1 VVYGRGKVKE
11 PDFPGR
17 EALRIR
23 TLYNLSVL
31 DTRTEERYNR
41 LTRIAQRV
49 FDAPIVLISLVDTD
63 RQWFK
68 SSLGLDLT
76 EMPRSI
82 SFCGHAILY
91 DEVFVIP
98 DAKLD
103 QRFSDNPIVIGEPHI
118 RFYAGQPL
126 KAANN
131 QIMGTLCI
139 LAYQA
144 RQFSAE
150 DIALLKDLSSLVEK
164 EINSPDLLTLTS
176 KLKNSE
182 SRLIEALAEL
192 KIKEANEQSRNRCL
206 EMVSRGFPLNQIM
219 EFIVLEIEEQYP
231 KMVGCVLLVNEETH
245 SLRIHASPT
254 LPKFY
259 QDALKTIPIK
269 VGGGASGTAVATG
282 ERYVIE
288 NLQTHPYSS
297 HYAASAKRADLSS
310 SWSQPIK
317 SVEGKMLG
325 AFSISTHEISTPN
338 EADIHLIE
346 QTANLISIA
355 IERDLADSVIQRQAN
370 YDALTGLP
378 NRHLLEDRLGYEIF
392 KAQRVNRQVALLFL
406 DLDHFKDVNDTL
418 GHEKGD
424 QLLIVV
430 AERLLHCVRTIDTVA
445 RLGGDEF
452 TIVMGELQAG
462 SDVDRVASKVIE
474 ALSKPFYLDD
484 EVIYLSASMG
494 ITVYPDNAKDIETLL
509 KNADQAMYVAKSN
522 GRNRFKHFEKTMHQ
536 IAMNRMSMVKDL
548 HHALSNQRLSDQ
560 QLVVYYQPIVNLKTG
575 EIQKAEALLRWQHPQ
590 QGLILPGKFIP
601 LAEEIGLV
609 IGLGNWVFEQVI
621 RQLIE
626 WRKVQCPDFEISI
639 NTSLAHFR
647 DDGINI
653 LSWID
658 KLKQAGLPGNSLGI
672 EIKEGLLMENRLEV
686 SQHLIQ
692 LRSSGM
698 TISLDDFGTGYSSL
712 SYLQK
717 FEIDYLKIDRSFV
730 KEMALGSDS
739 LVMCEAIIMMA
750 HKLKLKVIAEGVETE
765 QQRVLLTKAGCDYA
779 QGFFFSDAV
788 PVGKFSFS
796 RV

>member
-1 VVYGRGKVKE
+1 VKE
-11 PDFPGR
+11 SNCPER
-17 EALRIR
+17 EALRIS

-31 DTRTEERYNR
+31 DTGSEERYDR

-68 SSLGLDLT
+68 SSLGVDLT
-76 EMPRSI
+76 EIPRNI
-82 SFCGHAILY
+82 SFCGHAILH

-98 DAKLD
+98 DARLD
-103 QRFSDNPIVIGEPHI
+103 QRFSDNPVVIGAPHI

-131 QIMGTLCI
+131 QIMGTFCI
-139 LAYQA
+139 LDYQP
-144 RQFSAE
+144 RQFSKE
-150 DIALLKDLSSLVEK
+150 DIALLKDLSDLAEK

-176 KLKNSE
+176 KLKTSE
-182 SRLIEALAEL
+182 SRLLEALTEL
-192 KIKEANEQSRNRCL
+192 KAKEASEQSRNRCL
-206 EMVSRGFPLNQIM
+206 EMVLRGFPLNMIM
-219 EFIVLEIEEQYP
+219 EFIILEVEAQCP
-231 KMVGCVLLVNEETH
+231 KMVGCILLVDEETH
-245 SLRIHASPT
+245 SLRINTSPT

-259 QDALKTIPIK
+259 QDVLKTIPIK
-269 VGGGASGTAVATG
+269 VGGGDSGTAVATG
-282 ERYVIE
+282 NRYVIE

-297 HYAASAKRADLSS
+297 HYAASAKQAGLSS

-317 SVEGKMLG
+317 SVDGKMLG
-325 AFSISTHEISTPN
+325 ALSISTHEISTPN

-346 QTANLISIA
+346 KTANLISIA

-378 NRHLLEDRLGYEIF
+378 NRHLLEDRLGYEIS
-392 KAQRVNRQVALLFL
+392 KAQRVDRQVALLFL

-424 QLLIVV
+424 QLLISV
-430 AERLLHCVRTIDTVA
+430 AERLLQCVRTIDTVA

-452 TIVMGELQAG
+452 TIVMGELQLN
-462 SDVDRVASKVIE
+462 SDVDRVASKIIE
-474 ALSKPFYLDD
+474 ALSQPFYLDV
-484 EVIYLSASMG
+484 EVVHLSVSIG
-494 ITVYPDNAKDIETLL
+494 ITVYPDNAKDIETLI
-509 KNADQAMYVAKSN
+509 KNADQAMYVAKSK
-522 GRNRFKHFEKTMHQ
+522 GRNRFQHFEN
-536 IAMNRMSMVKDL
+536 AMQQKAMDRMLMVKDL
-548 HHALSNQRLSDQ
+548 HHALSNQQCSDQ
-560 QLVVYYQPIVNLKTG
+560 QLVVYYQPIVDLQTG

-590 QGLILPGKFIP
+590 QGLILPDKFIP
-601 LAEEIGLV
+601 IAEEIGLI
-609 IGLGNWVFEQVI
+609 IGLGNWVFKQVLS
-621 RQLIE
+621 QLVE
-626 WRKVQCPDFEISI
+626 WRKTQCPDFEISI

-658 KLKQAGLPGNSLGI
+658 RLNQAGLPGNALGI

-686 SQHLIQ
+686 SQHMTQ
-692 LRSSGM
+692 LRNSGM

-730 KEMALGSDS
+730 KNMDLGSGS

-788 PVGKFSFS
+788 PVDKFPFN

>member
-1 VVYGRGKVKE
+1 
-11 PDFPGR
+11 
-17 EALRIR
+17 
-23 TLYNLSVL
+23 
-31 DTRTEERYNR
+31 
-41 LTRIAQRV
+41 
-49 FDAPIVLISLVDTD
+49 
-63 RQWFK
+63 
-68 SSLGLDLT
+68 
-76 EMPRSI
+76 
-82 SFCGHAILY
+82 
-91 DEVFVIP
+91 
-98 DAKLD
+98 
-103 QRFSDNPIVIGEPHI
+103 
-118 RFYAGQPL
+118 
-126 KAANN
+126 
-131 QIMGTLCI
+131 
-139 LAYQA
+139 
-144 RQFSAE
+144 
-150 DIALLKDLSSLVEK
+150 
-164 EINSPDLLTLTS
+164 
-176 KLKNSE
+176 
-182 SRLIEALAEL
+182 
-192 KIKEANEQSRNRCL
+192 
-206 EMVSRGFPLNQIM
+206 
-219 EFIVLEIEEQYP
+219 
-231 KMVGCVLLVNEETH
+231 
-245 SLRIHASPT
+245 
-254 LPKFY
+254 
-259 QDALKTIPIK
+259 
-269 VGGGASGTAVATG
+269 
-282 ERYVIE
+282 
-288 NLQTHPYSS
+288 
-297 HYAASAKRADLSS
+297 
-310 SWSQPIK
+310 
-317 SVEGKMLG
+317 
-325 AFSISTHEISTPN
+325 
-338 EADIHLIE
+338 
-346 QTANLISIA
+346 
-355 IERDLADSVIQRQAN
+355 
-370 YDALTGLP
+370 
-378 NRHLLEDRLGYEIF
+378 
-392 KAQRVNRQVALLFL
+392 
-406 DLDHFKDVNDTL
+406 
-418 GHEKGD
+418 
-424 QLLIVV
+424 
-430 AERLLHCVRTIDTVA
+430 
-445 RLGGDEF
+445 
-452 TIVMGELQAG
+452 MGELQAG

-509 KNADQAMYVAKSN
+509 KNADQAMYVAKSK
-522 GRNRFKHFEKTMHQ
+522 GRNRFQHFEKTMHQ

-590 QGLILPGKFIP
+590 QGLILPDKFIP

>member
-1 VVYGRGKVKE
+1 MKGF
-11 PDFPGR
+11 DFPQR
-17 EALRIR
+17 EALKIS
-23 TLYNLSVL
+23 TLYNQGVL
-31 DTRTEERYNR
+31 DTRSEERYDR

-49 FDAPIVLISLVDTD
+49 FDAPIVLISLVDKD
-63 RQWFK
+63 HQWFK
-68 SSLGLDLT
+68 SSLGVNLA
-76 EMPRSI
+76 EIPRSI
-82 SFCGHAILY
+82 SFCGHAILH

-103 QRFSDNPIVIGEPHI
+103 QRFSNNPVVIGTPHI

-131 QIMGTLCI
+131 QIIGTFCI
-139 LAYQA
+139 LDYLP
-144 RQFSAE
+144 RQFSTE
-150 DIALLKDLSSLVEK
+150 DIALLKDLSALAEK

-182 SRLIEALAEL
+182 SSLLEALAEL
-192 KIKEANEQSRNRCL
+192 KVKEASEQSRNRCL
-206 EMVSRGFPLNQIM
+206 EMVSRGFPLNQVM
-219 EFIVLEIEEQYP
+219 EFIILEVEKQCP
-231 KMVGCVLLVNEETH
+231 KMVGCILLVDEETQ
-245 SLRIHASPT
+245 SLRIDTSPT
-254 LPKFY
+254 LPKFF
-259 QDALKTIPIK
+259 QNVLKTVPIK
-269 VGGGASGTAVATG
+269 VGEGASGTAVATG

-297 HYAASAKRADLSS
+297 HYAAAAKQAGLSS

-317 SVEGKMLG
+317 SVDGKMLG

-338 EADIHLIE
+338 EADIYLIE
-346 QTANLISIA
+346 QTANLISVA

-378 NRHLLEDRLGYEIF
+378 NRHLLADRLGYEIS
-392 KAQRVNRQVALLFL
+392 KAKRVDRQVALLFL

-430 AERLLHCVRTIDTVA
+430 AERLLQCVRTIDTVA

-452 TIVMGELQAG
+452 TIVMGELQHS
-462 SDVDRVASKVIE
+462 SDVDRVASKIIE
-474 ALSKPFYLDD
+474 VLSQPFYLDD
-484 EVIYLSASMG
+484 EVIHLSVSIG
-494 ITVYPDNAKDIETLL
+494 ITFYPDNAKDIETLV
-509 KNADQAMYVAKSN
+509 KNADQAMYVAKSK
-522 GRNRFKHFEKTMHQ
+522 GRNRFQHFEN
-536 IAMNRMSMVKDL
+536 AMQQKAMDRMLMVKDL
-548 HHALSNQRLSDQ
+548 RNALSNQQRSDQ
-560 QLVVYYQPIVNLKTG
+560 QLVVYYQPIVDLQTG
-575 EIQKAEALLRWQHPQ
+575 KIQKAEALLRWQHPQ
-590 QGLILPGKFIP
+590 QGLILPNKFIP
-601 LAEEIGLV
+601 IAEEIGLI
-609 IGLGNWVFEQVI
+609 IGLGNWVFKQALS
-621 RQLIE
+621 QLVE
-626 WRKVQCPDFEISI
+626 WRKIQCPNFEISI

-658 KLKQAGLPGNSLGI
+658 KLNQAGLPGNALGI

-686 SQHLIQ
+686 SQHLTE
-692 LRSSGM
+692 LRNSGI

-730 KEMALGSDS
+730 KDMGLGSDS
-739 LVMCEAIIMMA
+739 LIMCEAIIMMA

-779 QGFFFSDAV
+779 QGFLFSDAV
-788 PVGKFSFS
+788 PADKFTFNW
-796 RV
+796 V